1 MFIYLFMFIFLLLV
15 YIEFVFGMHN
25 TCISAGLKQKKTS
38 SIYSLLYFCRL
49 AKSFI
54 VVFMLS
60 VSSSKNI
67 YTMWPK
73 KHCWPILRFDW
84 RERVGVSE
92 KEKKFAEENN
102 ENQIFGITYKWMESI
117 EYIAE
122 YYFASEFL
130 AFSNRKIAREWVSW
144 IFY

>member
-1 MFIYLFMFIFLLLV
+1 MFIYLFMFIFLLVV

-67 YTMWPK
+67 YNVTK
-73 KHCWPILRFDW
+73 EALLTDFTIRLARASGSQ
-84 RERVGVSE
+84 RER
-92 KEKKFAEENN
+92 KKNL
-102 ENQIFGITYKWMESI
+102 QKKTT
-117 EYIAE
+117 
-122 YYFASEFL
+122 
-130 AFSNRKIAREWVSW
+130 KIKYLE
-144 IFY
+144 